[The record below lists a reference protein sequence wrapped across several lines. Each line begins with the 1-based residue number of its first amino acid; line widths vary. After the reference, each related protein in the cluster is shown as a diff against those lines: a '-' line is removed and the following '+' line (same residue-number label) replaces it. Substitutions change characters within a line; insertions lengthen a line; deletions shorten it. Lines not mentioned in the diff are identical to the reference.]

1 MEVPEVCIKTE
12 EIFKEEFGVTHLA
25 AELLGNK
32 KHSEEAY
39 VEELFG
45 EAHDSS
51 ESEEAVN
58 KTEKAIIGRNK
69 KPALKIKQ
77 EEEKGLFNST
87 WKSTISDETN
97 KVTMLWQYDHVSHEN
112 RDTGSGTRKLFCSDG
127 GARVEVNKVNTG

>member
-1 MEVPEVCIKTE
+1 MKIAAVKMGNMGDTTPNKVSAQILEVPEVCIKAE

-51 ESEEAVN
+51 ESEEQFCG
-58 KTEKAIIGRNK
+58 K
-69 KPALKIKQ
+69 
-77 EEEKGLFNST
+77 EE
-87 WKSTISDETN
+87 
-97 KVTMLWQYDHVSHEN
+97 
-112 RDTGSGTRKLFCSDG
+112 C
-127 GARVEVNKVNTG
+127 